1 MGVQAVNTSQLDPVP
16 ADIRI
21 PFAHGFPTALVR
33 RAVDAALQAWS
44 LSHRADDVLLV
55 TTELVQNVTRHTAS
69 GGELRLTLRPDG
81 ILIEVADTS
90 PEPPVLVDSDPR
102 VIGGRGLLILGAL
115 TSRWGCRAVS
125 RGRHRKIVWAE
136 LALGPAA

>member
-1 MGVQAVNTSQLDPVP
+1 MGGQAVDAAQFDPVP
-16 ADIRI
+16 DDIRI
-21 PFAHGFPTALVR
+21 PFPHGFPTALAR

-44 LSHRADDVLLV
+44 VSHRADDILLV

-69 GGELRLTLRPDG
+69 GGELHLALRPDG

-90 PEPPVLVDSDPR
+90 PEPPVLLDSDPR
-102 VIGGRGLLILGAL
+102 VIGGRGLHILAAL
-115 TSRWGCRAVS
+115 TSRWGCRVVS

-136 LALGPAA
+136 LAT